1 MSGPSHRRDR
11 GAVIPLVALLLPV
24 LVLMTS
30 FAVDLGRQRALRR
43 DLQADADV
51 IALDLTRILAVPA
64 VSTPPTAAETLT
76 ALNASLARNGMAAV
90 SSYADETVS
99 GVKVEWG
106 TWTPPTGVD
115 QCPRTIVTAPPSCF
129 AVANGVTPVDA
140 VRVTLHDEIDYFFQP
155 GTGGATRSAIAALGD
170 EPTAEFI
177 LGSTL
182 VSITPTSSWI
192 IGQIL
197 QTIIPGAD
205 LVGYGGL
212 ANARV
217 TLGDLGAA
225 LGVGTV
231 DELLTTTVS
240 YEELVVATADA
251 LQASGGDAAAI
262 AVLDQLVALGIQ
274 DVQVG
279 LADVL
284 GLGNVGTD
292 AGLDGWI
299 SVPHLLL
306 AGVGIADGTHTIT
319 IPDTVLNVAGLASV
333 TLDLTAI
340 EAPVRVGTADGAS
353 GSTDQVA
360 LGVTI
365 ELGVS
370 GDKNQRLCEL
380 PSGERTIL
388 GALLGGLFQLLNCLL
403 APLTQALLDVQ
414 LDGTIDLDMVL
425 SEVTGTQQL
434 DCATGSLSVD
444 YDSDP
449 IEITATPAVSV
460 DVTFDGSPLT
470 LLGVSAPASAIS
482 ANGPSGTT
490 TFTATDTG
498 PRHVAF
504 NPSTARVG
512 APNLDLANLLAV
524 NGLQVTVV
532 DQDLPVLG
540 GIARDLVAPT
550 VNTILSEVDQ
560 LVIAEISR
568 LLGLNLGGADITPQ
582 WMECEENTVSLV
594 G

>member
-1 MSGPSHRRDR
+1 MSTVQRRADR
-11 GAVIPLVALLLPV
+11 GAVIPLVALALPV
-24 LVLMTS
+24 LILMTS

-43 DLQADADV
+43 DLQAAADV
-51 IALDLTRILAVPA
+51 IALDLTRILPVPA
-64 VSTPPTAAETLT
+64 ASTPPSNAETLT
-76 ALNASLARNGMAAV
+76 ALNASLTRNGLPTV
-90 SSYADETVS
+90 TGYADETVH

-106 TWTPPTGVD
+106 TWTPPTGTD

-129 AVANGVTPVDA
+129 TAGTPPYDA
-140 VRVTLHDEIDYFFQP
+140 VRVTLHDEIDYVFQP

-182 VSITPTSSWI
+182 VNITPPSSWI
-192 IGQIL
+192 IGRIL

-217 TLGDLGAA
+217 TLGDLATA
-225 LGVGTV
+225 LGIGSPE
-231 DELLTTTVS
+231 ELLTTTVT
-240 YEELVVATADA
+240 YEQLVVATADA

-284 GLGNVGTD
+284 GLGTVGSD
-292 AGLDGWI
+292 AGFDGWI

-340 EAPVRVGTADGAS
+340 EPPVRVGTADGAS
-353 GSTDQVA
+353 GATDQVA
-360 LGVTI
+360 LGLTI
-365 ELGVS
+365 ELDVN
-370 GDKNQRLCEL
+370 GDKNQRLCDL
-380 PSGERTIL
+380 PSNERTIL
-388 GALLGGLFQLLNCLL
+388 GALLGGLFQLVNCLL

-425 SEVTGTQQL
+425 SEVTGTQRI
-434 DCATGSLSVD
+434 DCAAPAVSVD

-449 IEITATPAVSV
+449 IEITATPAVTV
-460 DVTFDGSPLT
+460 GVTFDGRPLT
-470 LLGVSAPASAIS
+470 LLGVSAPASAIN
-482 ANGPSGTT
+482 AAGPSGTT
-490 TFTATDTG
+490 TFSATDAG

-504 NPSTARVG
+504 NPTSTRVG
-512 APNLDLANLLAV
+512 APNLGLANLLAV

-532 DQDLPVLG
+532 NQDLPVLG
-540 GIARDLVAPT
+540 GIARNLVAPT
-550 VNTILSEVDQ
+550 VNSILTEVDQ
-560 LVIAEISR
+560 LIITEISR

>member
-1 MSGPSHRRDR
+1 MSKDPSRRDR

-64 VSTPPTAAETLT
+64 VSTPPSATETLT
-76 ALNASLARNGMAAV
+76 ALNASLARNGMTPV

-129 AVANGVTPVDA
+129 TAADGVTPVDA

-182 VSITPTSSWI
+182 VNISPPSSWI
-192 IGQIL
+192 IGRIL

-205 LVGYGGL
+205 LVGYEGL
-212 ANARV
+212 ANAQV
-217 TLGDLGAA
+217 TLGDLMVA
-225 LGVGTV
+225 LGVGSV
-231 DELLTTTVS
+231 EELVTAVVS
-240 YEELVVATADA
+240 YEQLVVAAADV
-251 LQASGGDAAAI
+251 LEASGGDVAAV
-262 AVLDQLVALGIQ
+262 AVLNQLVALGIQ
-274 DVQVG
+274 DLQVNLG
-279 LADVL
+279 DVL
-284 GLGNVGTD
+284 GLGNVGTG
-292 AGLDGWI
+292 AGLEGWVSI
-299 SVPHLLL
+299 PHLLL
-306 AGVGIADGTHTIT
+306 AGVGIADGTHTVN
-319 IPDTVLNVAGLASV
+319 IPNTVLNVAGLASV
-333 TLDLTAI
+333 TLELTAI
-340 EAPVRVGTADGAS
+340 DPPIRVGTAQGAS

-365 ELGVS
+365 ELDVS
-370 GDKNQRLCEL
+370 ADQNQRLCDL
-380 PSGERTIL
+380 PPAERTIL
-388 GALLGGLFQLLNCLL
+388 GALLGGVFQLLNCLL
-403 APLTQALLDVQ
+403 APFTEALLDVQ
-414 LDGTIDLDMVL
+414 LDGTIDLDVVL
-425 SEVTGTQQL
+425 SEVTGTQQI
-434 DCATGSLSVD
+434 DCAAPAISVD

-449 IEITATPAVSV
+449 IEITATPTVSV
-460 DVTFDGSPLT
+460 DVTFDGRPLT
-470 LLGVSAPASAIS
+470 LLGVSAPASAINAS
-482 ANGPSGTT
+482 GASGTA
-490 TFTATDTG
+490 TFTATDAG

-504 NPSTARVG
+504 TPTTARIG
-512 APNLDLANLLAV
+512 APNLGLANLLAI
-524 NGLQVTVV
+524 NGLQVTVI
-532 DQDLPVLG
+532 DANLPILG
-540 GIARDLVAPT
+540 GIARNLVAPLL
-550 VNTILSEVDQ
+550 NTILGAVDQ
-560 LVIAEISR
+560 LVLSEVSK

-582 WMECEENTVSLV
+582 WIECDESTVSLV

>member
-1 MSGPSHRRDR
+1 MTVSPGRRDR
-11 GAVIPLVALLLPV
+11 GAVIPLIALALPV
-24 LVLMTS
+24 LILMTS

-51 IALDLTRILAVPA
+51 IALDLTRILPVPA
-64 VSTPPTAAETLT
+64 ASTPPSSAETLT
-76 ALNASLARNGMAAV
+76 ALNASLTRNGLPTV
-90 SSYADETVS
+90 TSYADESVS

-106 TWTPPTGVD
+106 TGTPPPGTD
-115 QCPRTIVTAPPSCF
+115 QFPRTIVTAPPSCF
-129 AVANGVTPVDA
+129 TAGTAPYDA

-155 GTGGATRSAIAALGD
+155 GPGGATRSAIAALGD
-170 EPTAEFI
+170 EPTAEFV

-182 VSITPTSSWI
+182 VNITPPSSWI
-192 IGQIL
+192 IGRIL

-205 LVGYGGL
+205 LIGYGGL

-217 TLGDLGAA
+217 TLGDLATA
-225 LGVGTV
+225 LGIGTA

-240 YEELVVATADA
+240 YEQLVVAAADA

-279 LADVL
+279 LGEVL

-292 AGLDGWI
+292 AGFDGWVSI
-299 SVPHLLL
+299 PHLLL

-333 TLDLTAI
+333 TLELTAI
-340 EAPVRVGTADGAS
+340 DPPIRVGTAQGAS

-365 ELGVS
+365 ELDVS
-370 GDKNQRLCEL
+370 GDKSQRLCEL

-388 GALLGGLFQLLNCLL
+388 GALLGGVFQLLNCLL
-403 APLTQALLDVQ
+403 APLTQAALDVQ
-414 LDGTIDLDMVL
+414 LDGSIDLDMIL
-425 SEVTGTQQL
+425 SEVNASQQI
-434 DCATGSLSVD
+434 DCAAPGITVD

-449 IEITATPAVSV
+449 IEITATPAVSAN
-460 DVTFDGSPLT
+460 VTFDGAPLT

-482 ANGPSGTT
+482 AAGPSGTT
-490 TFTATDTG
+490 TFTATDAG

-504 NPSTARVG
+504 NPTTTRVG
-512 APNLDLANLLAV
+512 SPNLGLANLLAV

-532 DQDLPVLG
+532 NANLPVLG
-540 GIARDLVAPT
+540 GIARNLVAPL
-550 VNTILSEVDQ
+550 VNNILTEVDQ
-560 LVIAEISR
+560 LVITEVSR